1 MELDEGKNLKMF
13 QPEASGSKLEALKG
27 FLVDVTNKREKSVI
41 VSQWVSMLNVVG
53 LHLKKAQLAFFEIK
67 GDTTPLR
74 RSEIVEEFNSSSS
87 SSSPRI
93 LLLSLRAGGVGLNL
107 VGANHLFLL
116 DLHWNPALE
125 AQAVDRIYRLGQ
137 KKPVF
142 IHKFVCKDT
151 IEERIKEL
159 QRRKLDLADN
169 ILSRNGGGGGG
180 VGGVGGLDNN
190 AKLSLQDLK
199 LLFGVGGASFS

>member
-1 MELDEGKNLKMF
+1 MDLDEGKNLKMF

-27 FLVDVTNKREKSVI
+27 FLVDVTNKKEKAVI

-74 RSEIVEEFNSSSS
+74 RSEIVEEFNSSSN

-107 VGANHLFLL
+107 VGGNHLFLL
-116 DLHWNPALE
+116 DMHWNPALE

-169 ILSRNGGGGGG
+169 ILSRNGGGGG